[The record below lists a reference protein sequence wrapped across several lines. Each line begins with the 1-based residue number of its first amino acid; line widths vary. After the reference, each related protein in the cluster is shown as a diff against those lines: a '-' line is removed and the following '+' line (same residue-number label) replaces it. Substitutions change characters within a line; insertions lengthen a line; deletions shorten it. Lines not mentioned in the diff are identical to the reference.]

1 MTADT
6 VGGIWDYALELAGGL
21 SRRGI
26 HVTLAV
32 MAGAEPQ
39 PPARDASL
47 GVGSLKKEPAGE

>member
-21 SRRGI
+21 SHRGI

-32 MAGAEPQ
+32 MGREPTPVELVDQ
-39 PPARDASL
+39 LHEGDASP
-47 GVGSLKKEPAGE
+47 SR